1 MLDVPI
7 PARVAAVEVG
17 QSSETDVESLRGHFF
32 QLDIL
37 WAESQLSGATIVGG
51 TLHFGSDRI
60 ALDHEHARQ
69 LADRVRA
76 AIDSAIAGSVVHR
89 PTHCQQGH

>member
-7 PARVAAVEVG
+7 PARVVAAEVD
-17 QSSETDVESLRGHFF
+17 QTSETDVESLRGHFF
-32 QLDIL
+32 QLDL
-37 WAESQLSGATIVGG
+37 FLVESDFSGEAIVGA

-60 ALDHEHARQ
+60 ALDQEHARQ